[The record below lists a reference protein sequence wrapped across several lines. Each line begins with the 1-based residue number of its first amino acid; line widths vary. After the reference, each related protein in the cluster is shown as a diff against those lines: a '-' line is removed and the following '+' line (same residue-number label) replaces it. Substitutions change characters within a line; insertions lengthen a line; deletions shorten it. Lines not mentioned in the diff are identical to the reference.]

1 MKTDPHQI
9 KLEPGSLLCV
19 ELATLGSKLE
29 KVRSNL
35 NTSPQLYASF
45 RSLLGDGLNA
55 VFRVSPDK
63 TRRRD
68 SFRAIERHVL
78 DLTGIQISKT
88 ALLVD
93 TFAYRGARIL
103 VDGRRIQF

>member
-1 MKTDPHQI
+1 MKTKTKQ
-9 KLEPGSLLCV
+9 EPGSLLCV
-19 ELATLGSKLE
+19 QLVALGRKLE

-35 NTSPQLYASF
+35 NTSPHLYAAFCSP
-45 RSLLGDGLNA
+45 LGDGLNA
-55 VFRVSPDK
+55 IFRISPDE

-93 TFAYRGARIL
+93 TFAYRGPRIF
-103 VDGRRIQF
+103 VDGRLIQF